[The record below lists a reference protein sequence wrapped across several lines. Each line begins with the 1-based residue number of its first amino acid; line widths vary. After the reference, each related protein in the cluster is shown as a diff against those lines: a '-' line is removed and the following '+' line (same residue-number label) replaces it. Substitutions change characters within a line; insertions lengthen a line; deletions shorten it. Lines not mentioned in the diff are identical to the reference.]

1 MQCLEKKSELAQA
14 SWPRLSSSWRT
25 WRMRQDVPQKAGRLW
40 GYNCV
45 MRPESSVRS
54 MPATSVPSWRADLN
68 KSLGL
73 RKPCPQR
80 IRQKSGGEG
89 RILRGVT
96 SVAGLQSKVVTEFW
110 SWRKPLIS
118 PGLTLSFIDGETE
131 WSPRRGSDS
140 PSSHGTRAEPAQTE
154 PGTQRTST

>member
-1 MQCLEKKSELAQA
+1 
-14 SWPRLSSSWRT
+14 
-25 WRMRQDVPQKAGRLW
+25 MRQDVPQKAGRLW

-80 IRQKSGGEG
+80 IRQKSGGVGG
-89 RILRGVT
+89 RKDIT
-96 SVAGLQSKVVTEFW
+96 
-110 SWRKPLIS
+110 
-118 PGLTLSFIDGETE
+118 
-131 WSPRRGSDS
+131 GSDIS
-140 PSSHGTRAEPAQTE
+140 GRATEQGSH
-154 PGTQRTST
+154 